1 MKKFIFAAALL
12 LIGTAD
18 LTAQTP
24 QTPPGIAQTTA
35 PKTLAVTTSS
45 ARVELT
51 GDLTLFPVLVIINE
65 GTTTAFVKTGTVAV
79 TAAVTDLAIP
89 GKSWRAI
96 WLAPGTYIAGITSAD
111 STTLRLSQSSGAPS
125 IGMGG

>member
-12 LIGTAD
+12 LIGTSD

-51 GDLTLFPVLVIINE
+51 GDLTLYPVLVVINE
-65 GTTTAFVKTGTVAV
+65 GTTTAFVKVGTVAV
-79 TAAVTDLAIP
+79 TAATTDLAVP
-89 GKSWRAI
+89 GRSWRAI
-96 WLAPGTYIAGITSAD
+96 WLAPSTYIAAITAAD
-111 STTLRLSQSSGAPS
+111 TATLRLSQSSGAPS
-125 IGMGG
+125 LGVGN